1 MKSSF
6 VPLVALSSAIG
17 AWAHGEEAA
26 KEMGP
31 VAFMWPSDRTWGAA
45 YDNTA
50 PCGSSSGATNRTDF
64 PMGESPL
71 STRIFTK
78 PLMNVRPSSQW
89 PTCTR
94 HPRRIMERSDRDLS
108 QKQYVKSPTS

>member
-1 MKSSF
+1 MIIQSSF

-31 VAFMWPSDRTWGAA
+31 VAFMWPPDRVWGAA

-64 PMGESPL
+64 PMGEPPL
-71 STRIFTK
+71 RTK
-78 PLMNVRPSSQW
+78 ILIPSLMSLRALSQW
-89 PTCTR
+89 PTRTR
-94 HPRRIMERSDRDLS
+94 HPR
-108 QKQYVKSPTS
+108 